1 MPAAGGARR
10 AARLSLSLSRRSF
23 VFPLSSFAL
32 SLPPMAEATYLEDLH
47 LRLALGIARLPENV
61 LAPTQ
66 RFLIAAQR
74 PDGGFAG
81 REGDSDLYYTGFGL
95 RGLAVAGAITPAVC
109 EAAARFV
116 RARLGQPAG
125 AIDVVSLLYAALLV
139 RACGGPDVLA
149 ESSPD
154 WADRIAGALE
164 RHRSPD
170 GGYAK
175 TAGGAMGSTYHT
187 FLVALAPEMIG
198 RPLPAPERVTEFLR
212 SRRREDGGFVELAVM
227 KRSGAN
233 PTAAAV
239 ALARMLGDDG
249 GLTGG
254 AADCLLA
261 LQSPSEGG
269 FCANRSM
276 PVADLLSTFT
286 ALLTL
291 RDLGAFGRV
300 DSEAARTFALSL
312 AAPAGGFRAGVWDDQ
327 PDVEYTF
334 YGLGSLALLEEVT
347 E

>member
-1 MPAAGGARR
+1 
-10 AARLSLSLSRRSF
+10 
-23 VFPLSSFAL
+23 
-32 SLPPMAEATYLEDLH
+32 MAEATYLEALH
-47 LRLALGIARLPENV
+47 FRLALGVARLPENV
-61 LAPTQ
+61 LAPAR
-66 RFLIAAQR
+66 RFLLAAHR

-81 REGDSDLYYTGFGL
+81 REGESDLYYTGFGL
-95 RGLAVAGAITPAVC
+95 RALAVADAITETVC
-109 EAAARFV
+109 DAAAGFV

-125 AIDVVSLLYAALLV
+125 AIDVVSLLYSALLIH
-139 RACGGPDVLA
+139 ACGGPDLLV
-149 ESSPD
+149 ESPPD
-154 WADRIAGALE
+154 WADRVTGALE

-187 FLVALAPEMIG
+187 FLVAVAHEMIG
-198 RPLPAPERVTEFLR
+198 RPLPAPERLAEFLR
-212 SRRREDGGFVELAVM
+212 SRRRDDGGFVELAVM

-249 GLTGG
+249 GLTRG

-261 LQSPSEGG
+261 LQSPEEGG

-286 ALLTL
+286 ALVTL

-300 DSEAARTFALSL
+300 DREAARAFALSM
-312 AAPAGGFRAGVWDDQ
+312 ATPAGGFRAGIWDDQ

-334 YGLGSLALLEEVT
+334 YGLGSLALLEDAAA
-347 E
+347 